1 MEQNTKQY
9 IVSAMVR
16 SDFKQTDVRDN
27 TGIYELGLPLT
38 KESESMQEKMVL
50 IANIIRKFK
59 VYSKNEKY
67 RNTGV
72 TLLPADE
79 WKYVKRMNF
88 IKSKSNKC
96 KISIQQSRN
105 EQNFIRIKE

>member
-1 MEQNTKQY
+1 
-9 IVSAMVR
+9 
-16 SDFKQTDVRDN
+16 
-27 TGIYELGLPLT
+27 
-38 KESESMQEKMVL
+38 MQEKMVL

-88 IKSKSNKC
+88 IKSKSNKVPVE
-96 KISIQQSRN
+96 SQQAFRKYLHAN
-105 EQNFIRIKE
+105 HYAENDFLEELEKEFDQAKQEFAEIKKEKNKA